1 MKKLFRKDKRNTKSI
16 YWSFIQQFSAS
27 TLCHRKVKSSS
38 QSHKAG
44 PLMLALMLAVP
55 TSLPKTLVPPCL
67 SLVIQ
72 STALSI
78 PSPSHPSLCQHNLRD
93 GITCHETTI
102 KYLQKRDIST
112 SLHCH
117 WSALI
122 TELHLW
128 WFGLDFLFNLEYS
141 YNYHFISRI
150 CNPVLLRQTGFNHA
164 CLWKKLHWASSP
176 KMPQSW
182 KCVCF
187 IWDLGKK
194 KKKKLRTKL

>member
-1 MKKLFRKDKRNTKSI
+1 
-16 YWSFIQQFSAS
+16 
-27 TLCHRKVKSSS
+27 
-38 QSHKAG
+38 
-44 PLMLALMLAVP
+44 MLALMLAVP

-117 WSALI
+117 
-122 TELHLW
+122 
-128 WFGLDFLFNLEYS
+128 
-141 YNYHFISRI
+141 
-150 CNPVLLRQTGFNHA
+150 
-164 CLWKKLHWASSP
+164 
-176 KMPQSW
+176 
-182 KCVCF
+182 
-187 IWDLGKK
+187 
-194 KKKKLRTKL
+194 